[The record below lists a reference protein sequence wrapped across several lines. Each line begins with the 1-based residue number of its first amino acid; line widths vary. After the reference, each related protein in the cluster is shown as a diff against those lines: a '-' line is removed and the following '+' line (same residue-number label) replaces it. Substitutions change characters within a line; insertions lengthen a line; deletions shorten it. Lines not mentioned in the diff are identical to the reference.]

1 MIRHIVMFK
10 FREAAE
16 GADKENNI
24 QRIKS
29 ELEALPAKIGEIKFF
44 EVGINFSNTNAA
56 YDLVLCSEFESK
68 EALYSYQKHPD
79 HVKVAELVGRV
90 CDDRV
95 VTDYIV

>member
-10 FREAAE
+10 LREAAD
-16 GADKENNI
+16 GADKARNI
-24 QRIKS
+24 ERMKS

-56 YDLVLCSEFESK
+56 YDLVLCSEFESE
-68 EALYSYQKHPD
+68 EALYSYQRHPD
-79 HVKVAELVGRV
+79 HQKIVQLVEKV
-90 CDDRV
+90 CHDRV

>member
-16 GADKENNI
+16 GAEKARNI
-24 QRIKS
+24 QRMKS

-44 EVGINFSNTNAA
+44 EVGINFSNTNVA

-68 EALYSYQKHPD
+68 EALYSYQRHPD
-79 HVKVAELVGRV
+79 HLKVVQFVEKV

-95 VTDYIV
+95 VADYIV